1 MPPPILLD
9 AQPQQAFA
17 GAVVVLHGSG
27 WGALPQD
34 NIVRVGN
41 ALAQVTAVEDDA
53 LQVIMPALGPVAQ
66 DAAVSVTVA
75 GQTGHLPGVLHYRG
89 PGHAQLARLHL
100 ESDLSAQPAALAVNG
115 NWLALATTRQD
126 QLQIENF
133 TSTGTVLSTYFT
145 DPTVLPLRGFLTNGS
160 WWTLGHRDVDFSDPA
175 QLTAAALPPSTPLA
189 LQTPELP
196 GVRVWDAVVGQ
207 RGPIRI
213 GAVDDAAAGLHVEGA
228 VETSAIEPDNASPG
242 ADRVAVVAGVDG
254 GHEVSV
260 FEIPARGKPLQLAQR
275 PLALPPGTALGPVA
289 LTPDLETLLALAQTP
304 LVSQVMA
311 LDLSPDAGA
320 ATPLT
325 PFIDGMDAIAASDTN
340 FAVATG
346 HGLPYVRVY
355 DYDGVYRELIPLAS
369 SATVMTRDSQ
379 PPFHIFVAQPS
390 PPEVLELDY
399 ANQTVLQTLPLSAG
413 LNAGA
418 FSPSGARFAV
428 STYFPCQLAVMDS
441 ASMEVPSRGGMSA
454 GAQPGDDSSQP
465 FIRQLGWPN
474 ESWVC
479 GTVNGV
485 KLVCSHDNDFFSPD
499 ACVLPLPQASQPT
512 ARLSTHGDGKV
523 YASAD
528 ASSVVCDLSGGCPTR
543 CSPTFLDGQIAASVD
558 LLQFSA
564 DGQHALATDSEP
576 TYVAIQAFSTDAG
589 ASIPPLVV
597 PDGVAYGIA
606 VHPSLP
612 LGVVAARPE
621 SLLVN
626 LDSGQVVAHFD
637 TVLAPA
643 RSAGFSPD
651 GSRVYLGTELGDVIA
666 YDLAGLQDGAVP
678 TLRPEGAVHAGFS
691 IETMIV
697 DPTGSRL
704 IVFSS
709 QSSSD
714 ALWVVE

>member
-1 MPPPILLD
+1 M
-9 AQPQQAFA
+9 
-17 GAVVVLHGSG
+17 
-27 WGALPQD
+27 
-34 NIVRVGN
+34 
-41 ALAQVTAVEDDA
+41 
-53 LQVIMPALGPVAQ
+53 
-66 DAAVSVTVA
+66 
-75 GQTGHLPGVLHYRG
+75 
-89 PGHAQLARLHL
+89 
-100 ESDLSAQPAALAVNG
+100 
-115 NWLALATTRQD
+115 
-126 QLQIENF
+126 
-133 TSTGTVLSTYFT
+133 
-145 DPTVLPLRGFLTNGS
+145 
-160 WWTLGHRDVDFSDPA
+160 
-175 QLTAAALPPSTPLA
+175 
-189 LQTPELP
+189 
-196 GVRVWDAVVGQ
+196 
-207 RGPIRI
+207 
-213 GAVDDAAAGLHVEGA
+213 
-228 VETSAIEPDNASPG
+228 
-242 ADRVAVVAGVDG
+242 
-254 GHEVSV
+254 
-260 FEIPARGKPLQLAQR
+260 
-275 PLALPPGTALGPVA
+275 A

-369 SATVMTRDSQ
+369 SATVITRDAQ

-390 PPEVLELDY
+390 PPQVLELDY
-399 ANQTVLQTLPLSAG
+399 SKQAVLQTLPLNAG

-418 FSPSGARFAV
+418 FSPTGARFAV
-428 STYFPCQLAVMDS
+428 STFFPCQLAVMDS
-441 ASMEVPSRGGMSA
+441 ASMEVPSRGGMST

-465 FIRQLGWPN
+465 FIRQIGWPN
-474 ESWVC
+474 ETWVC
-479 GTVNGV
+479 GAVNGV
-485 KLVCSHDNDFFSPD
+485 RIVCSHDNGFFSPD
-499 ACVLPLPQASQPT
+499 ACELPLPLASEPT

-523 YASAD
+523 YASTD
-528 ASSVVCDLSGGCPTR
+528 TGVVVCDLSAGCPTH
-543 CSPTFLDGQIAASVD
+543 CTPTFLDGQIAASVD

-576 TYVAIQAFSTDAG
+576 TYVAIQAFSVDAG
-589 ASIPPLVV
+589 ASIPQLVV
-597 PDGVAYGIA
+597 PDGVAYSIA

-651 GSRVYLGTELGDVIA
+651 GTRVYLGTELGDVIA
-666 YDLAGLQDGAVP
+666 YNLSGLQDGAVP
-678 TLRPEGAVHAGFS
+678 TLRPEGAVHADFS

-704 IVFSS
+704 VVFSS
-709 QSSSD
+709 QNPSD
-714 ALWVVE
+714 VLWVVE